1 MIYYLF
7 IIIAVLLITAQFSFT
22 KIFANQ
28 IEQTTATVMVMLVFT
43 SSVGALL
50 FLIIN
55 GFQIEFSMFSFVMAF
70 AFGTIMVFYFVIGVK
85 VLSLGSLAVYS
96 MFMMLG
102 GMIVPFI
109 YGILF
114 LIDCVTVGKVIG
126 CFVLAGFMIMQTCVQ
141 KSESTDK
148 GTKKKRILFIF
159 LCLVIFFING
169 SVSVISKA
177 HQINA
182 AAISEKSFT
191 FLSCSITVVEALLFL
206 VFKRIFSVK
215 SKLYTEIKQII
226 KTKPVLIMVALGIV
240 MHIGNFL
247 LLIAAAH
254 IPASIQFPMIS
265 GGAIFFSA
273 IVSLLFFKEK
283 IPKLEMFAVIG
294 AFLSTF
300 LFLF

>member
-7 IIIAVLLITAQFSFT
+7 ITIAVLLFTAQFSFT

-28 IEQTTATVMVMLVFT
+28 IEQTTANVMVMLVFT

-50 FLIIN
+50 FLVIN
-55 GFQIEFSMFSFVMAF
+55 GFQIEFSFFSFVLAF
-70 AFGTIMVFYFVIGVK
+70 VFGTIMVFYFVIGVK

-109 YGILF
+109 YGIIF
-114 LIDCVTVGKVIG
+114 LNESVTIGKVIG
-126 CFVLAGFMIMQTCVQ
+126 CFLLAGFMIMQTCAQ
-141 KSESTDK
+141 KNESADK
-148 GTKKKRILFIF
+148 STKKKRILFII
-159 LCLVIFFING
+159 LCLLIFFING

-177 HQINA
+177 HQVNA
-182 AAISEKSFT
+182 AATSEQNFT
-191 FLSCSITVVEALLFL
+191 LLSCSITAIEALLFL

-215 SKLYTEIKQII
+215 SKFYAEIKQTI
-226 KTKPVLIMVALGIV
+226 KTKPVLIMVSLGVV
-240 MHIGNFL
+240 MHTGNFL
-247 LLIAAAH
+247 VLIAAAH

-265 GGAIFFSA
+265 GGTIFFSA

-283 IPKLEMFAVIG
+283 IAKLETVAVVG